1 MTKDVAKK
9 FLKEALTH
17 VESKSIREWATSD
30 HNFPIWIKITKGWLE
45 KNGGPSENNRIRLT
59 TYIVVEAMG
68 A

>member
-1 MTKDVAKK
+1 MTKVLAKK

-17 VESKSIREWATSD
+17 VESKSIREWATSE
-30 HNFPIWIKITKGWLE
+30 HNFPIWIEIAKRFLI
-45 KNGGPSENNRIRLT
+45 KNGGPSEDNRIRLS